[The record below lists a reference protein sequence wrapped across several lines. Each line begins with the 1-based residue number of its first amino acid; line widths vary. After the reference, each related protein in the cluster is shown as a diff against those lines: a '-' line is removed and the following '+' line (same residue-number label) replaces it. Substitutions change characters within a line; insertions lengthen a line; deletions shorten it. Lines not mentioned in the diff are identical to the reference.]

1 MNVHYDLGNLSLFQ
15 AKSIFIMWSGYLVK
29 TKTRLGMTNG
39 GMGKLTGD
47 NIFILNLVW

>member
-1 MNVHYDLGNLSLFQ
+1 MNVHYDLGNPSLFQ
-15 AKSIFIMWSGYLVK
+15 AKRSIFIMRSVYLVK

-47 NIFILNLVW
+47 DIFILNLV